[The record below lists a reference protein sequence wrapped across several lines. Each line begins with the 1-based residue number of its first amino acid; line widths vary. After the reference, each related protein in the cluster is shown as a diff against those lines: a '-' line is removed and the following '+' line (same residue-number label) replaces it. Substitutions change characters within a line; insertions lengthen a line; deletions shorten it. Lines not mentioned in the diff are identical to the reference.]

1 MACAP
6 PPGPWTAG
14 CLAPE
19 AGVRRT
25 VPAQIQKADP
35 RARMTAVVL
44 ILVIGVAGAALI
56 SATNTY
62 LAGLAALAEMQ
73 PEAAIARGAFVF
85 KLVALAGGL
94 GLMLLAAYVA
104 HLAARVRRSERFPPP
119 GVRVVRDTRILEG
132 YRAKRR
138 GDIGLLLAVV
148 VAACGIVLPVLIWR
162 LINGLTP

>member
-1 MACAP
+1 MVCAP
-6 PPGPWTAG
+6 PRRLWSTG

-19 AGVRRT
+19 ADVRRT
-25 VPAQIQKADP
+25 VPDHIQKADP
-35 RARMTAVVL
+35 RARLTAVVL
-44 ILVIGVAGAALI
+44 ILVIGVAGTVLI
-56 SATNTY
+56 SVTNTY
-62 LAGLAALAEMQ
+62 LAGLAALAESQ
-73 PEAAIARGAFVF
+73 PDAALARGALVF
-85 KLVALAGGL
+85 KVVGIAGGL

-162 LINGLTP
+162 IVNGLTP